1 MYYVYI
7 LYATRYN
14 KSYVG
19 YTHDVEK
26 RIEEHNF
33 TAIKGYTISYR
44 PWALIHTEAF
54 ETKTEA
60 IKKEKYYKT
69 GVGREIIKGMIE
81 DFLQRAKD

>member
-7 LYATRYN
+7 LYATGYN

-19 YTHDVEK
+19 YTHDLEK

-44 PWALIHTEAF
+44 PWVLIHTESF

-60 IKKEKYYKT
+60 IKREKYYKT
-69 GVGREIIKGMIE
+69 GVGRDRIKEMIRA
-81 DFLQRAKD
+81 FLQRAKD